1 MTINEEPDH
10 QTGVGPQPQT
20 ATRPEVDLSFEV
32 VLLAV
37 LAVYTLLFGGWLFP
51 IITGQVAYNRDSAY
65 GVFLL
70 VIALQ
75 AITMGKTPFG
85 DLRRTWAVVVGGITF
100 AAVGVL
106 ACFIP
111 GVFSELARLLVGV
124 VLTGGSLTLA
134 LRMLT
139 SGRRREWTQYRG
151 LPLQVSVNALIT
163 YLLLFP
169 LGLITLWPG
178 RVDDRVTAV
187 LLLASG
193 ICLGLLAIG
202 VNRVRRLYGTPAQ
215 SGAATRGDVRWWL
228 RESSLSPTLVTLVLT
243 GVVLV
248 LLAIMLVPV
257 ALGLL
262 PFSPD
267 GQLGAL
273 MVIMAVQIIALGDT
287 PVGHYRRSWLLV
299 CLGILWAVLGITS
312 SIVPGVLTVWLQM
325 ILGLGNLLGGLLG
338 LGRLFASMRA
348 GDAASGPIPPLLKRL
363 GVIMLVMNVLSILFG
378 LSMLLPSLI
387 PLMVIPV
394 VLLLNGVAII
404 VLANLQ
410 IKLAQAAA
418 P

>member
-1 MTINEEPDH
+1 
-10 QTGVGPQPQT
+10 
-20 ATRPEVDLSFEV
+20 
-32 VLLAV
+32 
-37 LAVYTLLFGGWLFP
+37 
-51 IITGQVAYNRDSAY
+51 
-65 GVFLL
+65 
-70 VIALQ
+70 
-75 AITMGKTPFG
+75 
-85 DLRRTWAVVVGGITF
+85 
-100 AAVGVL
+100 
-106 ACFIP
+106 
-111 GVFSELARLLVGV
+111 
-124 VLTGGSLTLA
+124 
-134 LRMLT
+134 MLT